1 MIAEE
6 SEPSDEHL
14 IRATLA
20 GDEAAY
26 ARLASRF
33 HPRIARMV
41 WRFAAPHEVE
51 DVIQDILLRIWQKL
65 GQFRG
70 EVPFEHWLSRL
81 ALRECYN
88 LLRKR
93 QRKHEE
99 TIDPEAWER
108 MRDTAS
114 RPEDSQA
121 ARELLEIGMQ
131 SLNPEERMVIT
142 LLELEEHT
150 LHEISDLTG
159 WSEGNV
165 KVRAY
170 RARQKLKIF
179 LEKLNES
186 R

>member
-1 MIAEE
+1 MTAEE
-6 SEPSDEHL
+6 TEPSDEHL

-26 ARLASRF
+26 ARLAGRY
-33 HPRIARMV
+33 HARIARMV

-51 DVIQDILLRIWQKL
+51 DVIQDILLRSWQKL
-65 GQFRG
+65 RQFRG

-81 ALRECYN
+81 ALHECYN

-93 QRKHEE
+93 QRTHED
-99 TIDPEAWER
+99 TIEPEAWER

-114 RPEDSQA
+114 RPESAEA
-121 ARELLEIGMQ
+121 ARELLNLAMQ
-131 SLNPEERMVIT
+131 HLNAEERMVIT
-142 LLELEEHT
+142 LLELEEHS
-150 LHEISDLTG
+150 LHEIAALTG

-170 RARQKLKIF
+170 RARQKLKTY
-179 LEKLNES
+179 LEKLNEP